1 VALRITL
8 HSRCRHAAAFGT
20 WIALAWAPAFAQV
33 SANQETSPAT
43 RDKVNEITVDGCLY
57 GAQGNLE
64 LVNGDDAFSL
74 RGDTS
79 TLKKYLGDEVM
90 VRGKQ
95 EGSRPPLSLV
105 VSGVTL
111 IFKAPQVK
119 LGKAIADPTNWHF
132 QTNESYG
139 VKFALPALSKNSVG
153 GGSVSPNFVSE
164 TGTMTLASLPI
175 PEEIYPGTGF
185 VGGNYLLSVN
195 SEINNV
201 ESCEKFGAYEPR
213 FLSRST
219 LGGTRYTELTVG
231 DAAMG
236 TSYEELYFH
245 TFQNGMCY
253 EVAFSFG
260 EVNTA
265 NQDFGCRVPR
275 HGDGSRGG
283 GVHAA
288 HNVSAAQRRLFAEAL
303 THCPHRDF
311 VHRVICNSEWGK

>member
-8 HSRCRHAAAFGT
+8 HSRCRHAAAFVT
-20 WIALAWAPAFAQV
+20 WIALASAPAFAQV

-119 LGKAIADPTNWHF
+119 LGKAIADPANWHF

-139 VKFALPALSKNSVG
+139 VKFACLGPVFSI
-153 GGSVSPNFVSE
+153 
-164 TGTMTLASLPI
+164 T
-175 PEEIYPGTGF
+175 
-185 VGGNYLLSVN
+185 
-195 SEINNV
+195 
-201 ESCEKFGAYEPR
+201 SCYDTYAGR
-213 FLSRST
+213 
-219 LGGTRYTELTVG
+219 
-231 DAAMG
+231 
-236 TSYEELYFH
+236 
-245 TFQNGMCY
+245 
-253 EVAFSFG
+253 
-260 EVNTA
+260 
-265 NQDFGCRVPR
+265 
-275 HGDGSRGG
+275 
-283 GVHAA
+283 
-288 HNVSAAQRRLFAEAL
+288 
-303 THCPHRDF
+303 
-311 VHRVICNSEWGK
+311 

>member
-139 VKFALPALSKNSVG
+139 VKFAAWVQCLALHRATIHVREDEEHLPSTYEK
-153 GGSVSPNFVSE
+153 E
-164 TGTMTLASLPI
+164 CRTLTI
-175 PEEIYPGTGF
+175 
-185 VGGNYLLSVN
+185 
-195 SEINNV
+195 
-201 ESCEKFGAYEPR
+201 KFLEPR
-213 FLSRST
+213 QREDCPST
-219 LGGTRYTELTVG
+219 L
-231 DAAMG
+231 
-236 TSYEELYFH
+236 
-245 TFQNGMCY
+245 
-253 EVAFSFG
+253 
-260 EVNTA
+260 
-265 NQDFGCRVPR
+265 P
-275 HGDGSRGG
+275 
-283 GVHAA
+283 
-288 HNVSAAQRRLFAEAL
+288 
-303 THCPHRDF
+303 
-311 VHRVICNSEWGK
+311 

>member
-8 HSRCRHAAAFGT
+8 HSRCGHAAAFVT
-20 WIALAWAPAFAQV
+20 WIALASAPAFAQV

-57 GAQGNLE
+57 GAQGNFE

-139 VKFALPALSKNSVG
+139 VKFACLGPVFSI
-153 GGSVSPNFVSE
+153 
-164 TGTMTLASLPI
+164 T
-175 PEEIYPGTGF
+175 
-185 VGGNYLLSVN
+185 
-195 SEINNV
+195 
-201 ESCEKFGAYEPR
+201 SCYDTYAGR
-213 FLSRST
+213 
-219 LGGTRYTELTVG
+219 
-231 DAAMG
+231 
-236 TSYEELYFH
+236 
-245 TFQNGMCY
+245 
-253 EVAFSFG
+253 
-260 EVNTA
+260 
-265 NQDFGCRVPR
+265 
-275 HGDGSRGG
+275 
-283 GVHAA
+283 
-288 HNVSAAQRRLFAEAL
+288 
-303 THCPHRDF
+303 
-311 VHRVICNSEWGK
+311 